1 MFIPMMMSM
10 NATNLAYGSAGV
22 MFGANQARLDLANSA
37 SGMESQG
44 SVASLAAQDKALT
57 LQGLQ
62 AQTNYQ
68 VSQAM
73 LEGAENLKKKHKEL
87 NDRLIANGAI
97 FV

>member
-1 MFIPMMMSM
+1 
-10 NATNLAYGSAGV
+10 
-22 MFGANQARLDLANSA
+22 
-37 SGMESQG
+37 MESQG